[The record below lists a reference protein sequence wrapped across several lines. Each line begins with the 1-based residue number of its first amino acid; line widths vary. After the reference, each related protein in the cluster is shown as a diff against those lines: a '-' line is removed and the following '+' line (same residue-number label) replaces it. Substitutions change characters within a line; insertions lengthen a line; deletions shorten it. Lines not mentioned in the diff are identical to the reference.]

1 MDTSNNTK
9 KYNKKLADNQFVD
22 LVQGD
27 LEDIIFSNDIKK
39 ARDLADWLQEAIDKN
54 KKFLENYPEIIKFYK
69 KTIIK
74 AKFVALPLLDNQ
86 IILDLIKNHF
96 TWQFRIDNYNI
107 IEKLKNKLNN
117 IIVYEDRDK
126 FKNEIKN
133 ILLNSNLIITNK
145 ATKKTIR
152 EWLNDYNSQVGL
164 DPANSVKKTKY
175 FIKLKENK
183 DLDEYARKK
192 MNILLEFYE
201 KLKLSSLS
209 PEGFEEDVPIV
220 IDNKFYVFK
229 QGRLEPIGEQ
239 KVNRKL
245 DIPKTEEEKQI
256 DNLQN
261 LLQKYPEG
269 SLERRVVEEEIKRIK
284 NE

>member
-1 MDTSNNTK
+1 MDKNKINTL
-9 KYNKKLADNQFVD
+9 NKKLIDKSFVD
-22 LVQGD
+22 LVLVD
-27 LEDIIFSNDIKK
+27 IEDIVETNDIKK
-39 ARDLADWLQEAIDKN
+39 ARDLANWLQEAIDKN

-86 IILDLIKNHF
+86 VVLDLIRNYF
-96 TWQFRIDNYNI
+96 TWQFRIDNYDI

-133 ILLNSNLIITNK
+133 ILLNSNLIITSK

-152 EWLNDYNSQVGL
+152 EWLNDYNSQIGL
-164 DPANSVKKTKY
+164 DPADSVKKTKY

-192 MNILLEFYE
+192 LNILFEFYE

-229 QGRLEPIGEQ
+229 QGKLEPIEEK
-239 KVNRKL
+239 KVSKKL
-245 DIPKTEEEKQI
+245 GIPETEEEKQV
-256 DNLQN
+256 DKLQL

-269 SLERRVVEEEIKRIK
+269 SLERRAVEEEIKKIK
-284 NE
+284 N